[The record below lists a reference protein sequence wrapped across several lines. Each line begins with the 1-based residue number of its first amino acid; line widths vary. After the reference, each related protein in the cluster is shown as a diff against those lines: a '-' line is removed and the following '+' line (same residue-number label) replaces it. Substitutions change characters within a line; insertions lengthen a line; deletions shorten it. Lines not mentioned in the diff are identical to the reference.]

1 MYKNCSK
8 CNTKHLPP
16 FGSYCKMAA
25 LVGGYTRDD
34 PKYLSFLEDEFVRR
48 KLQDES
54 RVKHESP
61 AAGLDTA
68 VSD

>member
-1 MYKNCSK
+1 
-8 CNTKHLPP
+8 
-16 FGSYCKMAA
+16 MAA